1 MNLRKIK
8 LALTVGLLN
17 RQGNNRNLLQSIK
30 DLMTS
35 FSEEVGNFIGL
46 SLVKKDNLNKDQVT
60 QTYSIQYEKCTLAID
75 LIYNQIS
82 RDQYIY
88 TFELQG

>member
-17 RQGNNRNLLQSIK
+17 RQSSSRNLLQSVK
-30 DLMTS
+30 DLMNS
-35 FSEEVGNFIGL
+35 LREEVGHFIDL
-46 SLVKKDNLNKDQVT
+46 SLVKNDNINEGQYK
-60 QTYSIQYEKCTLAID
+60 QTYAIKYEKCTLAID
-75 LIYNQIS
+75 LIYNQVS
-82 RDQYIY
+82 RDQYIS